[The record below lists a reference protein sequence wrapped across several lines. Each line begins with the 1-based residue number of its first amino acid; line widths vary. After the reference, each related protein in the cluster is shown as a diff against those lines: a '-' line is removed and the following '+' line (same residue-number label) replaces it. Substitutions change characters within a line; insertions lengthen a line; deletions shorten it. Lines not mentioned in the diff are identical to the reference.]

1 MKKFGSFHKLK
12 NIKKEDVKAY
22 WKARKERRER
32 ILEER
37 RNSAFARKMKPVYLF
52 MNRISLLLHAVL
64 ACAINF
70 IIEAISRHSAVEAWE
85 YMTGTPLVFLY
96 NAFMIFVTFSV
107 VYLVKRRMFVRII
120 ISVLWLA
127 LGVANGYMLMK
138 RVTPF
143 NAQDFKVAKDGITLI
158 NNYFNGVELVGL
170 AVGIG
175 AVVIWVI
182 SMWRRGGQ
190 YNGKVRR
197 LWAVAG
203 VAVWFVLYG
212 IVSDLAVEKRVVST
226 YFGNIAF
233 AYEDY
238 GLPYCFMASVFN
250 TGITEPNDYNKK
262 TITEISNNREITK
275 SETGRAK
282 DDLPNIIFIQLE
294 SYFDVAEA
302 EIFTTSEDASPN
314 LRHMY
319 ENFSSG
325 YFKVPS
331 IGAGTAN
338 TEFEDRKSVV

>member
-1 MKKFGSFHKLK
+1 MKKFQVKKPDIKGSFHKLK

-37 RNSAFARKMKPVYLF
+37 RNSAFARKMRPVYQF

-64 ACAINF
+64 ACVINF
-70 IIEAISRHSAVEAWE
+70 VIEAISRHSAVEAWG
-85 YMTGTPLVFLY
+85 YMVGTPLVFLY
-96 NAFMIFVTFSV
+96 NAFMIFITFSV

-170 AVGIG
+170 AGGIG

-190 YNGKVRR
+190 YNGKIRR
-197 LWAVAG
+197 LWGAAG
-203 VAVWFVLYG
+203 VVLG
-212 IVSDLAVEKRVVST
+212 
-226 YFGNIAF
+226 FG
-233 AYEDY
+233 
-238 GLPYCFMASVFN
+238 
-250 TGITEPNDYNKK
+250 
-262 TITEISNNREITK
+262 R
-275 SETGRAK
+275 
-282 DDLPNIIFIQLE
+282 
-294 SYFDVAEA
+294 
-302 EIFTTSEDASPN
+302 
-314 LRHMY
+314 
-319 ENFSSG
+319 
-325 YFKVPS
+325 
-331 IGAGTAN
+331 
-338 TEFEDRKSVV
+338 